1 MRDLI
6 ILLEDGFEEIE
17 ALTINDY
24 LRRAKIEVDLVS
36 VKNVKEVE
44 SSHGVKVVADYT
56 LDEVKIDGYKGIYIP
71 GGQPGSTNLS
81 NNRRV
86 KELVSMYDSSD
97 KYVVIICAGPMV
109 LDAAGVLKDKKFT
122 CYPGVENR
130 LVNKDRIDEIVVEDE
145 NIITA
150 MGPSTAQIL
159 AFKLISLFK
168 DDETSEKI
176 KKDVLFYELER
187 EIRKND

>member
-56 LDEVKIDGYKGIYIP
+56 LDEVKIDDYKGIYIP

-81 NNRRV
+81 NNSRV
-86 KELVSMYDSSD
+86 RELVSMYDSSD
-97 KYVVIICAGPMV
+97 KYVVAICAGPMV
-109 LDAAGVLKDKKFT
+109 LDAAGVLKSKKFT

-130 LVNKDRIDEIVVEDE
+130 LTNQDRIDEIVVEDE

-150 MGPSTAQIL
+150 MGPSIAQIL

>member
-56 LDEVKIDGYKGIYIP
+56 LDEVKIDDYKGIYIP

-97 KYVVIICAGPMV
+97 KYVVAICAGPMV

-130 LVNKDRIDEIVVEDE
+130 LANKYRIDEIVVEDE

-187 EIRKND
+187 EIRKK